1 MSAAVIHVIRNLDHN
16 STTRNICI
24 AGMIAV
30 VVSLINLVRGN
41 SQKKIDN
48 GQHHYD
54 VWGVEVVTLHQGT
67 CTVVQTSPIELL
79 VVFELGNMNSNHAIF
94 YLQIVLMVA
103 MPTFDRWSN
112 TRKLR
117 TIAKHI
123 EVTVG
128 KKTVDWSDSDF
139 EQEMEGIY
147 VNTNLSPNRAEEP
160 VYINVHNAKEATK
173 KSSSDRRLRSS
184 SDNQMKSS
192 SAPRMSP
199 TRPLPSRPH
208 PPSRSPTSRPPHSSS
223 NSRVGQSSSRHATTR
238 PQQSSSH
245 HSHQSRRGHSP
256 TRHP

>member
-1 MSAAVIHVIRNLDHN
+1 
-16 STTRNICI
+16 
-24 AGMIAV
+24 
-30 VVSLINLVRGN
+30 
-41 SQKKIDN
+41 
-48 GQHHYD
+48 
-54 VWGVEVVTLHQGT
+54 
-67 CTVVQTSPIELL
+67 
-79 VVFELGNMNSNHAIF
+79 
-94 YLQIVLMVA
+94 

-112 TRKLR
+112 TKKLR

-160 VYINVHNAKEATK
+160 VYINVHNAKETTK
-173 KSSSDRRLRSS
+173 KSSSEHRLKPSS
-184 SDNQMKSS
+184 EHQMKSS

-199 TRPLPSRPH
+199 TRPPNPSSRPYTS
-208 PPSRSPTSRPPHSSS
+208 SRSPTSRPPHSSS
-223 NSRVGQSSSRHATTR
+223 NSRVGQSNSRHATR
-238 PQQSSSH
+238 PQPSSSH